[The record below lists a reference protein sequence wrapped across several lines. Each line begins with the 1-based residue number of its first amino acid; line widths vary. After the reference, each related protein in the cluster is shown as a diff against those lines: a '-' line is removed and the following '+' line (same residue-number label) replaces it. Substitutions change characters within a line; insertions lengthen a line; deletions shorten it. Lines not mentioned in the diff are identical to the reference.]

1 MLKWSKMPIRMKYN
15 VAFFSS
21 FLLFGVMTI
30 LLIYQ
35 VTKNY
40 NLTNELELSS
50 KNVEYVDR
58 MMNENAGM
66 YIAITHFTG
75 DPIEQYETD
84 YQTYKKNLELLL
96 NEKNRFTQ
104 AEKEKVLSTIQGI
117 QTIYETNL
125 RTSVLNKENVAK
137 RRQLNAIHTQYNEL
151 TSLLNDQREKESNNR
166 ETIIEEM
173 NESQLQTI
181 QWMIGSFLISGVC
194 SIGLLL
200 LTNKQIKEQLSIVA
214 YSAKEISKG
223 KLKIA
228 PIPILSQDEL
238 GEVSS
243 AMNDMKDNLKEMV
256 TIIKATSNKLS
267 EDSVLLKENS
277 YQSVAGVNSVQE
289 AIEEASV
296 NMNEQRNMSSDIKS
310 FLERFS
316 ETLTMVAVH
325 ANEVKLQA
333 KGAVS
338 IADASAIALN
348 NAISEV
354 GILRSLFKSADQ
366 ERKLLQK
373 KTEEIVRLTS
383 KVQSISKQ
391 TNLLALNAGI
401 EAARAGEHGKGF
413 SVVAEEVKKLADNVS
428 ETAAIIRET
437 SDYITEQGND
447 LKKVFAEGLTTA
459 NSSELVFQLLQE
471 KLEVIINYIHQSN
484 EQNNQMAL
492 SMQTI
497 ENDKNETE
505 DRIIELA
512 KSIDTNSGYMDE
524 TVQLLFLNVENIKSL
539 SKLIGDLRGQAEI
552 LEQSTTRFEL

>member
-137 RRQLNAIHTQYNEL
+137 RRQLNAIHTQYNDL

-296 NMNEQRNMSSDIKS
+296 NMNEQRNMSLDIKS

-316 ETLTMVAVH
+316 ETLTMVADH

-333 KGAVS
+333 KSAVS

-373 KTEEIVRLTS
+373 KTEEIVKLTS

-413 SVVAEEVKKLADNVS
+413 SVVAEEVKKLADDVS

-437 SDYITEQGND
+437 SIYITEQGND

-459 NSSELVFQLLQE
+459 NSSELVFHLLKE

-505 DRIIELA
+505 NRIIELA
-512 KSIDTNSGYMDE
+512 KSIDINSGYMDE
-524 TVQLLFLNVENIKSL
+524 TVQLLFLNVKNIKSL
-539 SKLIGDLRGQAEI
+539 SKLIGDLSDQAEI

>member
-137 RRQLNAIHTQYNEL
+137 RRQLNAIHTQYNDL

-200 LTNKQIKEQLSIVA
+200 LTNRQIKEQLSIVA

-228 PIPILSQDEL
+228 PISILSQDEL

-296 NMNEQRNMSSDIKS
+296 NMNEQRNMSLDIKS

-316 ETLTMVAVH
+316 ETLTMVANH

-333 KGAVS
+333 KSAVS

-401 EAARAGEHGKGF
+401 EAARAGERGKGF
-413 SVVAEEVKKLADNVS
+413 SVVAEEVKKLADDVS

-437 SDYITEQGND
+437 SIYITEQGND

-459 NSSELVFQLLQE
+459 NSSELVFHLLQE

-505 DRIIELA
+505 NRIIELA
-512 KSIDTNSGYMDE
+512 KSIDINSGYMDE
-524 TVQLLFLNVENIKSL
+524 TVQLLFLNVKNIKSL
-539 SKLIGDLRGQAEI
+539 SKLIGDLSDQAEI

>member
-104 AEKEKVLSTIQGI
+104 EEKEKVLSTIQGI

-137 RRQLNAIHTQYNEL
+137 RRQLNAIHTQYNKL

-223 KLKIA
+223 KLIIA

-316 ETLTMVAVH
+316 ETLTMVADH

-333 KGAVS
+333 KSAVS
-338 IADASAIALN
+338 IADASAITLN

-373 KTEEIVRLTS
+373 KTEEIVKLTS

-413 SVVAEEVKKLADNVS
+413 SVVAEEVKKLADDVS

-437 SDYITEQGND
+437 SIYITEQGND

-459 NSSELVFQLLQE
+459 NSSELVFHLLQE

-505 DRIIELA
+505 NRIIELA
-512 KSIDTNSGYMDE
+512 KSIDINSGYMDE
-524 TVQLLFLNVENIKSL
+524 TVQLLFLNVKNIKSL
-539 SKLIGDLRGQAEI
+539 SKLIGDLSDQAEI

>member
-137 RRQLNAIHTQYNEL
+137 RRQLNAIHTQYNKL

-296 NMNEQRNMSSDIKS
+296 NMNEQRNMSLDIKS

-316 ETLTMVAVH
+316 ETLTMVVDH

-333 KGAVS
+333 KSAVS

-373 KTEEIVRLTS
+373 KTEEIVKLTS

-413 SVVAEEVKKLADNVS
+413 SVVAEEVKKLADDVS
-428 ETAAIIRET
+428 ETAAIIHET
-437 SDYITEQGND
+437 SIYITEQGND

-459 NSSELVFQLLQE
+459 NSSELVFHLLKE

-505 DRIIELA
+505 NRIIELA
-512 KSIDTNSGYMDE
+512 KSIDINSGYMDE
-524 TVQLLFLNVENIKSL
+524 TVQLLFLNVKNIKSL
-539 SKLIGDLRGQAEI
+539 SKLIGDLSDQAEI

>member
-200 LTNKQIKEQLSIVA
+200 LTNKQIKEQLSMVA

-316 ETLTMVAVH
+316 ETLTMVADH

-333 KGAVS
+333 KSAVS
-338 IADASAIALN
+338 IADASAITLN

-373 KTEEIVRLTS
+373 KTEEIVKLTS

-413 SVVAEEVKKLADNVS
+413 SVVAEEVKKLADDVS

-437 SDYITEQGND
+437 SIYITEQGND
-447 LKKVFAEGLTTA
+447 LKKVFAEGLTRA
-459 NSSELVFQLLQE
+459 NSSELVFHLLQE

-505 DRIIELA
+505 NRIIELA
-512 KSIDTNSGYMDE
+512 KSIDINSGYMDE
-524 TVQLLFLNVENIKSL
+524 TVQLLFLNVKNIKSL
-539 SKLIGDLRGQAEI
+539 SKLIGDLSDQAEI

>member
-137 RRQLNAIHTQYNEL
+137 RRQLNAIHTQYNKL

-296 NMNEQRNMSSDIKS
+296 NMNEQRNMSLDIKS

-316 ETLTMVAVH
+316 ETLTMVVDH

-333 KGAVS
+333 KSAVS

-373 KTEEIVRLTS
+373 KTEEIVKLTS

-413 SVVAEEVKKLADNVS
+413 SVVAEEVKKLADDVS

-437 SDYITEQGND
+437 SIYITEQGND

-459 NSSELVFQLLQE
+459 NSSELVFHLLKE

-505 DRIIELA
+505 NRIIELA
-512 KSIDTNSGYMDE
+512 KSIDINSGYMDE
-524 TVQLLFLNVENIKSL
+524 TVQLLFLNVKNIKSL
-539 SKLIGDLRGQAEI
+539 SKLIGDLSDQAEI

>member
-137 RRQLNAIHTQYNEL
+137 RRQLNAIHTQYNDL

-200 LTNKQIKEQLSIVA
+200 LTNRQIKEQLSIVA

-296 NMNEQRNMSSDIKS
+296 NMNEQRNMSLDIKS

-316 ETLTMVAVH
+316 ETLTMVADH

-333 KGAVS
+333 KSAVS

-413 SVVAEEVKKLADNVS
+413 SVVAEEVKKLADDVS

-437 SDYITEQGND
+437 SIYITEQGND

-459 NSSELVFQLLQE
+459 NSSELVFHLLQE

-505 DRIIELA
+505 NRIIELA
-512 KSIDTNSGYMDE
+512 KSIDINSGYMDE
-524 TVQLLFLNVENIKSL
+524 TVQLLFLNVKNIKFL
-539 SKLIGDLRGQAEI
+539 SKLISDLSDQAEI

>member
-296 NMNEQRNMSSDIKS
+296 NMNEQRNMSLDIKS

-316 ETLTMVAVH
+316 ETLTMVVDH

-333 KGAVS
+333 KSAVS

-373 KTEEIVRLTS
+373 KTEEIVKLTS

-413 SVVAEEVKKLADNVS
+413 SVVAEEVKKLADDVS

-437 SDYITEQGND
+437 SIYITEQGND

-459 NSSELVFQLLQE
+459 NSSELVFHLLKE

-505 DRIIELA
+505 NRIIELA
-512 KSIDTNSGYMDE
+512 KSIDINSGYMDE
-524 TVQLLFLNVENIKSL
+524 TVQLLFLNVKNIKSL
-539 SKLIGDLRGQAEI
+539 SKLIGDLSDQAEI

>member
-137 RRQLNAIHTQYNEL
+137 RRQLNAIHTQYNDL

-200 LTNKQIKEQLSIVA
+200 LTNRQIKEQLSIVA

-296 NMNEQRNMSSDIKS
+296 NMNEQRNMSLDIKS

-316 ETLTMVAVH
+316 ETLTMVADH

-333 KGAVS
+333 KSAVS

-413 SVVAEEVKKLADNVS
+413 SVVAEEVKKLADDVS

-437 SDYITEQGND
+437 SIYITEQGND

-459 NSSELVFQLLQE
+459 NSSELVFHLLQE

-505 DRIIELA
+505 NRIIELA
-512 KSIDTNSGYMDE
+512 KSIDINSGYMDE
-524 TVQLLFLNVENIKSL
+524 TVQLLFLNVKNIKSL
-539 SKLIGDLRGQAEI
+539 SKLISDLSDQAEI

>member
-316 ETLTMVAVH
+316 ETLTMVADH

-333 KGAVS
+333 KSAVS
-338 IADASAIALN
+338 IADASAITLN

-373 KTEEIVRLTS
+373 KTEEIVKLTS

-413 SVVAEEVKKLADNVS
+413 SVVAEEVKKLADDVS

-437 SDYITEQGND
+437 SIYITEQGND

-459 NSSELVFQLLQE
+459 NSSELVFHLLQE

-505 DRIIELA
+505 NRIIELA
-512 KSIDTNSGYMDE
+512 KSIDINSGYMDE
-524 TVQLLFLNVENIKSL
+524 TVQLLFLNVKNIKSL
-539 SKLIGDLRGQAEI
+539 SKLIGDLSDQAEI

>member
-30 LLIYQ
+30 LVIYQ

-316 ETLTMVAVH
+316 ETLTMVADH

-333 KGAVS
+333 KSAVS
-338 IADASAIALN
+338 IADASAITLN

-373 KTEEIVRLTS
+373 KTEEIVKLTS

-413 SVVAEEVKKLADNVS
+413 SVVAEEVKKLADDVS

-437 SDYITEQGND
+437 SIYITEQGND

-459 NSSELVFQLLQE
+459 NSSELVFHLLKE

-505 DRIIELA
+505 NRIIELA
-512 KSIDTNSGYMDE
+512 KSIDINSGYMDE
-524 TVQLLFLNVENIKSL
+524 TVQLLFLNVKNIKSL
-539 SKLIGDLRGQAEI
+539 SKLIGDLSDQAEI